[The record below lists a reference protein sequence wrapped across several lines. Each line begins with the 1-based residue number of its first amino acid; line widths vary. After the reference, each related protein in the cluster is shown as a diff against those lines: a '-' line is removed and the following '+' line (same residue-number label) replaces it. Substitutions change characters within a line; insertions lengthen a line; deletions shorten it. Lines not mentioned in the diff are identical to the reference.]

1 MSKLLHALGHAI
13 RQVREDRNL
22 SQERLAELAGLHRT
36 YVSSVEQGRRNLSV
50 ENIQKIANALGV
62 SMTELVQLCEDR
74 LDKSKDDKSKDNAG
88 SR

>member
-1 MSKLLHALGHAI
+1 MSELLRALGYAI

-36 YVSSVEQGRRNLSV
+36 YISSVDQGRRNLSA
-50 ENIQKIANALGV
+50 ENIYRIANALGV

-74 LDKSKDDKSKDNAG
+74 LDRFKENP
-88 SR
+88 